1 MHITEY
7 SLCTCKVIM
16 KPKVLESHMLLPK
29 QCTPFFKEKNGLIGQ
44 SVCIE
49 CVYRYMQVRRQRGFK
64 GVHLNPPFGLQKIL
78 YTALTVHFKCPT
90 VGKWSTTGTSSLAAV
105 ENHRCP
111 SKSGCSYVGLFLE
124 DQRLT
129 RARKPFTALQ

>member
-1 MHITEY
+1 MCINQARSRGGGFGG
-7 SLCTCKVIM
+7 SL
-16 KPKVLESHMLLPK
+16 E
-29 QCTPFFKEKNGLIGQ
+29 
-44 SVCIE
+44 
-49 CVYRYMQVRRQRGFK
+49 
-64 GVHLNPPFGLQKIL
+64 PPFWPPKDTI

-129 RARKPFTALQ
+129 RARKPFTALR

>member
-1 MHITEY
+1 MYGERG
-7 SLCTCKVIM
+7 L
-16 KPKVLESHMLLPK
+16 VLRARLSRGRESGQIPIIISFLTRQKFL
-29 QCTPFFKEKNGLIGQ
+29 GVLIGL
-44 SVCIE
+44 VTNEARGCLFWH
-49 CVYRYMQVRRQRGFK
+49 VLARRQGGFE
-64 GVHLNPPFGLQKIL
+64 GVRSNPPFGLQKIL

-124 DQRLT
+124 DQH
-129 RARKPFTALQ
+129 

>member
-1 MHITEY
+1 
-7 SLCTCKVIM
+7 M
-16 KPKVLESHMLLPK
+16 KYPAI
-29 QCTPFFKEKNGLIGQ
+29 QA
-44 SVCIE
+44 
-49 CVYRYMQVRRQRGFK
+49 RRQGGFE
-64 GVHLNPPFGLQKIL
+64 GVRSNPPFWPLKDFL
-78 YTALTVHFKCPT
+78 YIALTVHFKCPT

-129 RARKPFTALQ
+129 RARKPFTALR